1 VTRLRLRQSFSRTL
15 VVHAIWRKHEL
26 LSVSANAF
34 LGSYA
39 IFSLGIRDPNENIT
53 QGGLQPRPMGAA
65 SHRGEEFFLPGISAV
80 VIVLRTGLQVDL
92 RI

>member
-1 VTRLRLRQSFSRTL
+1 MLF
-15 VVHAIWRKHEL
+15 
-26 LSVSANAF
+26 F
-34 LGSYA
+34 LGR
-39 IFSLGIRDPNENIT
+39 RDPNDNIT

-80 VIVLRTGLQVDL
+80 VIVLRTELQLDR

>member
-1 VTRLRLRQSFSRTL
+1 M
-15 VVHAIWRKHEL
+15 

-34 LGSYA
+34 LGSYD
-39 IFSLGIRDPNENIT
+39 IFLGRRDPDENIT

-65 SHRGEEFFLPGISAV
+65 SPRGKEFFLPGISAV
-80 VIVLRTGLQVDL
+80 VIVLRTESQVDR